1 MLKKNTTALYQS
13 QISRSCMP
21 NSLKVAHME
30 VKDVERR
37 TTDLSPKPLDPQNDD
52 DQI

>member
-1 MLKKNTTALYQS
+1 MS
-13 QISRSCMP
+13 